1 MKLTVTRRGALV
13 GGIAT
18 VICARYAPP
27 ANGAASQPATA
38 VNFDIPAD
46 ACDCHSHIFCDS
58 QRFPFWAD
66 RTYTPEAASV
76 RESLAVHRALHMTR
90 IVVVNS
96 LVYGVDNSCTL
107 DALRQF
113 GHRARGIALI
123 DDTTSDAQLDTL
135 QAAGVRGIR
144 LNFVDL
150 GVPDAAAVRQ
160 RFQTAVKR
168 IAGRNWHVQI
178 YSKLPVVEAL
188 ADEVMTAT
196 VPVVFDHFAGARAS
210 LGVHQ
215 PSFDVLVNLVRSG
228 KAYVKLSAAYRISDQ
243 SPDYPEVAPLA
254 RALISANPQR
264 VLWGTDW
271 PHPDSSRVPG
281 RGPIDLAPL
290 LQIDDGRLLNQLP
303 LWAPDSNVRRKILVE
318 NPARVYGF

>member
-1 MKLTVTRRGALV
+1 MKLTVTRREALV

-18 VICARYAPP
+18 AICARYTPP
-27 ANGAASQPATA
+27 AIGAASQPATA
-38 VNFDIPAD
+38 VDFDIPAD

-58 QRFPFWAD
+58 QRFPFWPG
-66 RTYTPEAASV
+66 RTYTPEVASV
-76 RESLAVHRALHMTR
+76 RESLAVHRALHVTR

-96 LVYGVDNSCTL
+96 LVYGVDNSCML

-135 QAAGVRGIR
+135 QVAGVRGIR

-150 GVPDAAAVRQ
+150 GVPDPAAVRQ
-160 RFQTAVKR
+160 RFQTALKR
-168 IAGRNWHVQI
+168 IASRNWHVQV

-188 ADEVMTAT
+188 ADEVMTAP

-215 PSFDVLVNLVRSG
+215 QSFDVLVNLVRSG
-228 KAYVKLSAAYRISDQ
+228 KAYVKLSGAYRISEQ
-243 SPDYPEVAPLA
+243 SPDYPDAAPLA

-281 RGPIDLAPL
+281 RGPSDLAPL

-303 LWAPDSNVRRKILVE
+303 LWAPDSNVRRMILVE
-318 NPARVYGF
+318 NPGKLYGF